1 MMGRKERF
9 PLRFAF
15 FLFAFLYL
23 YSTPSVV
30 NASLETGH
38 PTSVA
43 LIESTSEEGTVGA
56 PDRSTPLEEIEE
68 EEHLPEDF
76 FDLLTLELPP
86 DALPFSMQTITA
98 DPSDPSIT
106 YDVPIVFNELVN
118 DYIVFFQT
126 RLRDKFELWLA
137 RSGQYTTLMRDILRE
152 HQLPE
157 DLVFLSL
164 IESGFN
170 PKAFSRAKAAGPWQF
185 IKGTGK
191 KYGLRIDDW
200 IDERRDPVKSTVA
213 AAKYLRDLYG
223 LFGSWPLSMASYNAG
238 EGRIMRAM
246 ARTKAEDFW
255 ELKQSHHIRLE
266 TKNYVP
272 KYMAATMIARN
283 PQKYGFSIE
292 YHPPFTYDEVEI
304 PNATALRTIAKAA
317 GVTVAEIKAY
327 NPELKKES
335 TPPRYPR
342 YRLKLPQGTRET
354 FLANFSPNS
363 QMGPKSTE
371 GQRHRISKGETVSS
385 IARMYDVSIESILQ
399 ANGLSKE
406 STIRTGD
413 YLIIPTEK
421 HRISTGETLS
431 SIARKYN
438 VSVGSLL
445 RANHLRRNSTI
456 QAGHYLIIPTED

>member
-1 MMGRKERF
+1 MDQRS
-9 PLRFAF
+9 PLRSTLFLIVF
-15 FLFAFLYL
+15 FSI
-23 YSTPSVV
+23 YSS
-30 NASLETGH
+30 ASAAIASIETDPH
-38 PTSVA
+38 SPVDST
-43 LIESTSEEGTVGA
+43 ESASFEPTSEEGVVA
-56 PDRSTPLEEIEE
+56 PTDRSTPLEEIEE

-86 DALPFSMQTITA
+86 GVPPFSMQTIMA
-98 DPSDPSIT
+98 DPADPSIT

-137 RSGQYTTLMRDILRE
+137 RSGQYITLMRDILRE
-152 HQLPE
+152 HQIPE

-191 KYGLRIDDW
+191 KYGLRIDQW
-200 IDERRDPVKSTVA
+200 IDERRDPVKSTNA
-213 AAKYLRDLYG
+213 AARYLKDLYG
-223 LFGSWPLSMASYNAG
+223 MFGSWPLSMASYNAG

-255 ELKQSHHIRLE
+255 ELKQTRHIRPE

-283 PQKYGFSIE
+283 PQKYGFFIE

-304 PNATALRTIAKAA
+304 PKSIPLKTIAKAA
-317 GVTVAEIKAY
+317 GVTVAEIKIY
-327 NPELKKES
+327 NPELKKEM
-335 TPPRYPR
+335 TPPGYPR
-342 YRLKLPQGTRET
+342 YRLKLPVGTRET
-354 FLANFSPNS
+354 FLANFTA
-363 QMGPKSTE
+363 GAGKEPKRS
-371 GQRHRISKGETVSS
+371 
-385 IARMYDVSIESILQ
+385 DLQ
-399 ANGLSKE
+399 
-406 STIRTGD
+406 
-413 YLIIPTEK
+413 K
-421 HRISTGETLS
+421 HRILKGETLS
-431 SIARKYN
+431 SIARKYD

-445 RANHLRRNSTI
+445 QANELRRNSTI
-456 QAGHYLIIPTED
+456 KAGHYLIIPTEN